1 MHGEARRPC
10 VRQSLTLMTIRAW
23 SLSARTW
30 NLATTTIVTFK
41 ISSRTLLVFGDARF
55 GGAAGERQ
63 DVRQADG
70 ATGAETTICYLVRH
84 AHAEWRDD
92 DSRPL
97 SEAGIAAAGVLAER
111 LASRP
116 IAAVY
121 TSPSRRSV
129 ETVEPL
135 ASRLGLCPEVVPD
148 LREREL
154 PTVPPS
160 EFEALVRQA
169 WRLPAQAAGGGE
181 SNVQAQVRGL
191 AVVRTAVARHA
202 GLQVVAATHGNLLA
216 LVLNA
221 LDPSF
226 AYEFWRGLS
235 FPDVYQVTFR
245 GTECC
250 GVERLWNA

>member
-1 MHGEARRPC
+1 MRP
-10 VRQSLTLMTIRAW
+10 
-23 SLSARTW
+23 
-30 NLATTTIVTFK
+30 
-41 ISSRTLLVFGDARF
+41 
-55 GGAAGERQ
+55 
-63 DVRQADG
+63 
-70 ATGAETTICYLVRH
+70 ETTIYLIRH

-92 DSRPL
+92 DTREL
-97 SEAGIAAAGVLAER
+97 SNAGRAAAHVVAER

-135 ASRLGLCPEVVPD
+135 ASRMGLRPELVPD

-169 WRLPAQAAGGGE
+169 WRLPAEAPRGGE

-191 AVVRTAVARHA
+191 AVVRTVVARHA
-202 GLQVVAATHGNLLA
+202 GSQVVLATHGNLLA

-221 LDPSF
+221 LDPGF
-226 AYEFWRGLS
+226 AYEFWCGLS
-235 FPDVYQVTFR
+235 FPDIYQVAFS
-245 GTECC
+245 GTEFR
-250 GVERLWNA
+250 GVERLWNVA

>member
-1 MHGEARRPC
+1 MR
-10 VRQSLTLMTIRAW
+10 S
-23 SLSARTW
+23 
-30 NLATTTIVTFK
+30 
-41 ISSRTLLVFGDARF
+41 
-55 GGAAGERQ
+55 
-63 DVRQADG
+63 
-70 ATGAETTICYLVRH
+70 ETTICYLIRH

-97 SEAGIAAAGVLAER
+97 SKAGSEAARVVAER

-116 IAAVY
+116 IAALY

-135 ASRLGLCPEVVPD
+135 ASRLGLRPEVVPD

-154 PTVPPS
+154 PAVPPG
-160 EFEALVRQA
+160 EFEALVQQA
-169 WRLPAQAAGGGE
+169 WRLPAEAPRGGE
-181 SNVQAQVRGL
+181 SNVQAQARGL
-191 AVVRTAVARHA
+191 AVVRAVVARHA
-202 GLQVVAATHGNLLA
+202 GAQVVLATHGNLLA

-226 AYEFWRGLS
+226 GYECWRGLT
-235 FPDVYQVTFR
+235 FPDIYQVAFS

-250 GVERLWNA
+250 GVERLWSRRE